1 MSEKDP
7 ESAAATQ
14 SAAAPS
20 ASGATVDLRPD
31 HAGISVADLE
41 ASIAW
46 YRDMLGFTVD
56 RVVDIPE
63 DTGRVA
69 LVRHGEFLL
78 ELFSIPGAA
87 PLPDERRHPATDLR
101 THGVKH
107 VAYAV
112 PDIRAFMERLKAEG
126 VDVVWDVVL
135 HDGTWCAFVRDN
147 SGNLVEFV
155 ER

>member
-1 MSEKDP
+1 MNEKDP
-7 ESAAATQ
+7 VSAAATQ

-20 ASGATVDLRPD
+20 RAGAPVDLRPD

-46 YRDMLGFTVD
+46 YCDMLGFTVD

-63 DTGRVA
+63 DIGRLA
-69 LVRHGEFLL
+69 LIRHGDFLL
-78 ELFSIPGAA
+78 ELFAIPGAA

-101 THGVKH
+101 TQGVKH

-112 PDIRAFMERLKAEG
+112 ADIRALMEHLKAQG

>member
-1 MSEKDP
+1 MNQQDTWLPPDAEDVL
-7 ESAAATQ
+7 AN
-14 SAAAPS
+14 
-20 ASGATVDLRPD
+20 LRPD

-46 YRDMLGFTVD
+46 YEGMLGFAIDRIVD
-56 RVVDIPE
+56 VPG

-69 LVRHGEFLL
+69 LIRKGDFLL
-78 ELFSIPGAA
+78 ELFCIPGAA
-87 PLPDERRHPATDLR
+87 PLPEERRDPSTDLR

-112 PDIRAFMERLKAEG
+112 SDVRALMEALKAKG

-135 HDGTWCAFVRDN
+135 HDDTLCAFVRDN

>member
-1 MSEKDP
+1 MND
-7 ESAAATQ
+7 SADLA
-14 SAAAPS
+14 
-20 ASGATVDLRPD
+20 GLRPD

-46 YRDMLGFTVD
+46 YGDMLGLHRRPHRRRARGHRPGRAD
-56 RVVDIPE
+56 PE
-63 DTGRVA
+63 RRLHARAVLPPGRGA
-69 LVRHGEFLL
+69 LPE
-78 ELFSIPGAA
+78 
-87 PLPDERRHPATDLR
+87 ERRHPATDLR
-101 THGVKH
+101 THGIKH

-112 PDIRAFMERLKAEG
+112 ADIRALMEHLKAKG

-135 HDGTWCAFVRDN
+135 HDGTLCAFVRDN

>member
-1 MSEKDP
+1 VSE
-7 ESAAATQ
+7 AALA
-14 SAAAPS
+14 
-20 ASGATVDLRPD
+20 GLRPD

-46 YRDMLGFTVD
+46 YADMLGFAVD
-56 RVVDIPE
+56 RVVDVPG

-69 LVRHGEFLL
+69 LIRKGDFFL
-78 ELFSIPGAA
+78 ELFCIPGAA
-87 PLPDERRHPATDLR
+87 ALPEERRHPATDLR
-101 THGVKH
+101 TQGIKH

-112 PDIRAFMERLKAEG
+112 GDIRALMEHLKAKG

-135 HDGTWCAFVRDN
+135 HDNTLCAFVRDN